1 MKLSGKAR
9 STTFNLSSY
18 HHQWIYDSMIS
29 TSCIYQSLKLIKV
42 NQTGDQNNLTT
53 TVTPG
58 NTDPEVATIKSVR
71 INVMTVF
78 SGTKQT
84 AQNND

>member
-1 MKLSGKAR
+1 MD
-9 STTFNLSSY
+9 
-18 HHQWIYDSMIS
+18 YDSMIS

-53 TVTPG
+53 TVIPG

>member
-1 MKLSGKAR
+1 MD
-9 STTFNLSSY
+9 
-18 HHQWIYDSMIS
+18 YDSMIS
-29 TSCIYQSLKLIKV
+29 TICIYQCLKLIKV
-42 NQTGDQNNLTT
+42 NQTGDQNNLAA
-53 TVTPG
+53 TVKPS

-84 AQNND
+84 ARNND